1 MAHSSRASKR
11 SLTNSRR
18 SQMSVTF
25 AEFPPRRRSTASSIS
40 AKLSLRMRLS
50 FHDGER
56 KERRIRRL
64 SFAEIL
70 EAVLRLRGGNSA
82 KVTDICDLREF
93 VRLRFDALE
102 ECAITADRLRTVA
115 SPGSSQP
122 ETGNTCGCGM
132 VAARLAELCEGQSV
146 LREGQSALREELRD
160 VREELRIL
168 RQLTGIGN
176 FPNIPSGAQ

>member
-93 VRLRFDALE
+93 VRLRFEALE
-102 ECAITADRLRTVA
+102 ECAITADTLRTAA
-115 SPGSSQP
+115 SPSPSQP
-122 ETGNTCGCGM
+122 ETGKGCGCSM
-132 VAARLAELCEGQSV
+132 VAARLAELCQ
-146 LREGQSALREELRD
+146 GQSALREELRD